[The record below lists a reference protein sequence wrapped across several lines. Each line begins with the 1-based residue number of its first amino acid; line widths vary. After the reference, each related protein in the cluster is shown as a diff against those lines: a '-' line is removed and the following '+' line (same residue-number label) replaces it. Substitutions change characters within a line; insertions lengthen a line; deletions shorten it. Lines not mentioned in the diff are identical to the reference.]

1 MKKRLFFAL
10 LISAATLTGSAQGYK
25 DGIEYYKA
33 GQYGNAITLLERNLN
48 NPSTDKAMAY
58 YYLGQ
63 AYILDKDYTKAKD
76 CFEKG
81 IAANANNGYNYVGLG
96 ALALI
101 NKDKSAAGDYFKKA
115 QSLAK
120 KNTEV
125 LVDIARAYYNADPV
139 AFDKEVEKYLEKARK
154 DSKFKEPAIYVFEG
168 DRKFD
173 SKDYNGA
180 ATEYEQAITFDEDN
194 PEGYVKYANTY
205 YYVAPEYAID
215 KLKELLQ
222 RNPNSALAQRELAE
236 KYYLTGQ
243 WTLAAKQYGDYIDN
257 PNHFPEDMAR
267 YAVLLYSGEQYEKCL
282 EAALKAL
289 QQKHN
294 DVTLSRLVIRSLDNL
309 DRKSEALAKAKE
321 FFAMPSARES
331 LNAADYRIYGNLL
344 QASKDSTAIDVII
357 KGLEKF
363 PKDASLNLAAS
374 DYYLSKRDL
383 KPAADYYETYVS
395 LLENPKRNDN
405 YGVAL
410 RDRFVAATNAKDN
423 PELSKEYANK
433 GLTAVNKALDGLD
446 PENRPHQYLHL
457 RGQLYVLANGGEPDA
472 NAVKDFEDEIAILDK
487 DPELANP
494 ANPKNYI
501 DEYILA
507 YSYIRNYCLSNG
519 DTAKA
524 DATKTQIERFKQLKG
539 QK

>member
-81 IAANANNGYNYVGLG
+81 IAANADNGYNYVGLG
-96 ALALI
+96 ALALL
-101 NKDKSAAGDYFKKA
+101 NKDKSSASDYFKKA

-139 AFDKEVEKYLEKARK
+139 AFDKEIEKYLEKARK

-205 YYVAPEYAID
+205 YYVAPEYAIA
-215 KLKELLQ
+215 KLDELLQ

-243 WTLAAKQYGDYIDN
+243 WTLAAKQYGDYINN

-289 QQKHN
+289 QQKPN
-294 DVTLSRLVIRSLDNL
+294 DVTLSRLIIRSLDNL
-309 DRKSEALAKAKE
+309 DRKSEALVKAKE
-321 FFAMPSARES
+321 FFSMPSARES

-344 QASKDSTAIDVII
+344 LATKDSTAIDVII

-383 KPAADYYETYVS
+383 KPAADYYEIYVS

-410 RDRFVAATNAKDN
+410 RDRFVAATNAKDK

-507 YSYIRNYCLSNG
+507 YSYIRNYCLTNG

-524 DATKTQIERFKQLKG
+524 DAAKTQIERFKQLKG

>member
-81 IAANANNGYNYVGLG
+81 IAANADNGYNYVGLG
-96 ALALI
+96 ALALL
-101 NKDKSAAGDYFKKA
+101 NKDKSSASDYFKKA

-139 AFDKEVEKYLEKARK
+139 AFDKEIEKYLEKARK

-205 YYVAPEYAID
+205 YYVAPEYAIA
-215 KLKELLQ
+215 KLDELLQ

-243 WTLAAKQYGDYIDN
+243 WTLAAKQYGDYINN

-289 QQKHN
+289 QQKPN
-294 DVTLSRLVIRSLDNL
+294 DVTLSRLIIRSLDNL
-309 DRKSEALAKAKE
+309 DRKSEALVKAKE

-344 QASKDSTAIDVII
+344 LATKDSTAIDVII

-410 RDRFVAATNAKDN
+410 RDRFVAATNAKDK

-433 GLTAVNKALDGLD
+433 GLTAVNKALDGLA

-507 YSYIRNYCLSNG
+507 YSYIRNYCLTNG

-524 DATKTQIERFKQLKG
+524 DAAKNQIERFKQLKG

>member
-81 IAANANNGYNYVGLG
+81 IAANADNGYNYVGLG
-96 ALALI
+96 ALALL
-101 NKDKSAAGDYFKKA
+101 NKDKSSASDYFKKA

-139 AFDKEVEKYLEKARK
+139 AFDKEIEKYLEKARK

-205 YYVAPEYAID
+205 YYVAPEYAIA
-215 KLKELLQ
+215 KLDELLQ

-243 WTLAAKQYGDYIDN
+243 WTLAAKQYGDYINN

-289 QQKHN
+289 QQKPN
-294 DVTLSRLVIRSLDNL
+294 DVTLSRLIIRSLDNL
-309 DRKSEALAKAKE
+309 DRKSEALVKAKE
-321 FFAMPSARES
+321 FFSMPSARES

-344 QASKDSTAIDVII
+344 LATKDSTAIDVII

-383 KPAADYYETYVS
+383 KPAADYYEIYVS

-410 RDRFVAATNAKDN
+410 RDRFVAATNAKDK

-433 GLTAVNKALDGLD
+433 GLTAVNKALDGLA

-507 YSYIRNYCLSNG
+507 YSYIRNYCLTNG

-524 DATKTQIERFKQLKG
+524 DAAKTQIERFKQLKG

>member
-81 IAANANNGYNYVGLG
+81 IAANADNGYNYVGLG
-96 ALALI
+96 ALALL
-101 NKDKSAAGDYFKKA
+101 NKDKSSASDYFKKA

-139 AFDKEVEKYLEKARK
+139 AFDKEIEKYLEKARK

-205 YYVAPEYAID
+205 YYVAPEYAIA
-215 KLKELLQ
+215 KLDELLQ

-243 WTLAAKQYGDYIDN
+243 WTLAAKQYGDYINN

-289 QQKHN
+289 QQKPN
-294 DVTLSRLVIRSLDNL
+294 DVTLSRLIIRSLDNL
-309 DRKSEALAKAKE
+309 DRKSEALVKAKE

-344 QASKDSTAIDVII
+344 LATKDSTAIDVII

-410 RDRFVAATNAKDN
+410 RDRFVAATNAKDK

-433 GLTAVNKALDGLD
+433 GLTAVNKALDGLA

-507 YSYIRNYCLSNG
+507 YSYIRNYCLTNG

-524 DATKTQIERFKQLKG
+524 DAAKTQIERFKQLKG